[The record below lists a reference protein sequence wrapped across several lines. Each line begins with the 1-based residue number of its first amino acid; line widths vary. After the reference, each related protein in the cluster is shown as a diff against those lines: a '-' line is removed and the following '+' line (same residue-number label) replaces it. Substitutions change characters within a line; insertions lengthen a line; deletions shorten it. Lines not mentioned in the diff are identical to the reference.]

1 MSYHYALAGNPN
13 SGKTTLFNAITG
25 SNQYVGNWSRV
36 TVEKKEGK
44 IIEGGVDATVVDL
57 PGIYSLSP
65 YSMEEIVARNY
76 ILDEKPDLIINIA
89 DATNLERNLYLSLQL
104 AELGRPIV
112 IALNMMDAL
121 RKSGGSVDCKLLSK
135 YLSIPVYPISSN
147 RNEGIKEL
155 LRGAAEHVKDVSGQ
169 NGCEPPHIYDEKVEM
184 VIEYIESLISDI
196 CRENE
201 YPLRWTAIK
210 LIEGDQV
217 TLDKLRLPKNKF
229 DEIEFYAKSL
239 ESENVDRKMVIADQ
253 KYKFI
258 CSVCEKCLKKR
269 SDGKKSISDKIDMVF
284 TNRILAIPLFF
295 GLMFLIFMITFSGVG
310 MTLTE
315 LIDDLINV
323 RLAEAVRELL
333 TGFGTAEWA
342 VGLICDGAI
351 AGVGAVLQFF
361 PQIFILF
368 FFLSVLEDS
377 GYMARASFI
386 MDRAMCKLGL
396 SGKSFVPM
404 IMGFGCTVPAVMACR
419 TLENDRERRLTIMM
433 TPFMSCSAKMP
444 VYSLFISAFF
454 VGKKAV
460 VMLGIYML
468 GILVAV
474 LAALIVQK
482 LILKSKPSE
491 FIMELPPYRLP
502 TVKTLGR
509 HLKVRIA
516 DFLNKAGKI
525 LLLASIVIW
534 IMQYFDFSFHHVEDS
549 SQSMLGVIGTFIAPI
564 FKPLGF
570 GEWQSSV
577 SILSGLIT
585 REGIVSTLG
594 ILYGATGDTAASLVP
609 VLQSVFTPAS
619 AISFMTF
626 SLLFIPCVAAV
637 SAIRSE
643 MRSKKWTACA
653 LAFQMVTAYVVTFVV
668 YRVALLIF

>member
-1 MSYHYALAGNPN
+1 
-13 SGKTTLFNAITG
+13 
-25 SNQYVGNWSRV
+25 
-36 TVEKKEGK
+36 
-44 IIEGGVDATVVDL
+44 
-57 PGIYSLSP
+57 
-65 YSMEEIVARNY
+65 
-76 ILDEKPDLIINIA
+76 
-89 DATNLERNLYLSLQL
+89 
-104 AELGRPIV
+104 
-112 IALNMMDAL
+112 
-121 RKSGGSVDCKLLSK
+121 
-135 YLSIPVYPISSN
+135 
-147 RNEGIKEL
+147 
-155 LRGAAEHVKDVSGQ
+155 
-169 NGCEPPHIYDEKVEM
+169 
-184 VIEYIESLISDI
+184 
-196 CRENE
+196 
-201 YPLRWTAIK
+201 
-210 LIEGDQV
+210 
-217 TLDKLRLPKNKF
+217 
-229 DEIEFYAKSL
+229 
-239 ESENVDRKMVIADQ
+239 MVIADQ

-295 GLMFLIFMITFSGVG
+295 GLMFLIFMINVQRRGNDIDRADRRSYKREVCRSGQG
-310 MTLTE
+310 ASDGLR
-315 LIDDLINV
+315 NC
-323 RLAEAVRELL
+323 R
-333 TGFGTAEWA
+333 WA